1 MLDNLQF
8 DYEPNDDEEYA
19 SAYDIFLTND
29 TADEEY
35 EPNDGEGEQV
45 GLVFVRDEEFDSGG
59 VVRLF
64 TSSPEL
70 LSTVRRF
77 VQWADNQPVRP
88 RPNLDPI
95 VADARDLLDRLD
107 D

>member
-19 SAYDIFLTND
+19 SAYDIFLTN
-29 TADEEY
+29 A
-35 EPNDGEGEQV
+35 PGEGDQV
-45 GLVFVRDEEFDSGG
+45 GLVLVNDEEYDIGI
-59 VVRLF
+59 VRLF

-95 VADARDLLDRLD
+95 VADARALLTELD
-107 D
+107 N